1 MMFFA
6 SYNTKSERGAMFDL
20 KVKYKEM
27 SFDECHHNCGLCGK
41 KLTSKKNKEIR
52 VMIEGETY
60 HSGDYDSTVTKTVQ
74 LSKTKDWDE
83 DYMETGDYVIIGP
96 YCAKK
101 VPEEYKDIE

>member
-1 MMFFA
+1 
-6 SYNTKSERGAMFDL
+6 MFDL
-20 KVKYKEM
+20 KVKYNELG
-27 SFDECHHNCGLCGK
+27 FDGCHHNCGLCGK

-60 HSGDYDSTVTKTVQ
+60 HSGYDKSVVTKTVQ
-74 LSKTKDWDE
+74 LSKTKDWDQ

-101 VPEEYKDIE
+101 IPEEYKDVEW

>member
-1 MMFFA
+1 MMFLHHTTP
-6 SYNTKSERGAMFDL
+6 NQGETMFDL
-20 KVKYKEM
+20 KVKYNELG
-27 SFDECHHNCGLCGK
+27 FDGCHHNCGLCGK

-60 HSGDYDSTVTKTVQ
+60 HSGYDKSVVTKTVQ
-74 LSKTKDWDE
+74 LSKRKDWDQ

-101 VPEEYKDIE
+101 IPEEYKDVE